1 MAFDLMGLMSDASKG
16 TAKLPEY
23 EQKDI
28 RLENII
34 ENPLNSTIYTTED
47 IGKLAGAIELA
58 GRVLQNPVVMAAD
71 TDGKYML
78 ISGHRRWLACKQLVS
93 QGKSQFGVLHCLVE
107 NEPDELLQQLM
118 LIYTN
123 STSRVLSDAEKMR
136 QAEKATVI
144 CKELKQQ
151 NRMDGRVRDIVSE
164 MLHESSTQLARYS
177 AISKNLTNRELRD
190 KFEHGKIGISVAYEA
205 SKLSEDGQEK
215 LALEGRTEEITLQK
229 VTIAKMA
236 EKADSPE
243 WKEKMDR
250 LQAHRAAEQEQTE
263 RNVERVEHLIIP
275 KKCKV
280 DITVT
285 TLPEEKGYKTSISY
299 SCHSGAY
306 LGGAAPI
313 GYFETIPVARAA
325 AIKEAANT
333 YREVAEALLAGGYID
348 TLPDKFAPP
357 AWKKDDNDGHWV
369 FAHRWFIV
377 KAVIT
382 QGMIPGPLSATC
394 AVTKYAGSSNEAE
407 GPWEVIQKDFPTETE
422 ALQGVL
428 EHVACKGAG
437 YALALKPFVG
447 AIPEEAKQADREKA
461 AKDLAGTPQSKKQTG
476 EYYEACLKK
485 MADEGFSSLDP
496 CEQCTVSSVCEKCCK
511 TCEEP
516 CGSVQRCGK
525 DYAEFNKKMAFAA
538 TTVRND
544 LVSRRD
550 WHSGMADVCEEE
562 GNADGAENERNV
574 VGWYNKLIESIEQDV
589 NRYQGV

>member
-16 TAKLPEY
+16 TAEVPKY

-28 RLENII
+28 QIENII

-47 IGKLAGAIELA
+47 IGELAGAIELA
-58 GRVLQNPVVMAAD
+58 GRVLQNPVVRAAD
-71 TDGKYML
+71 EDGKYML

-93 QGKSQFGVLHCLVE
+93 QGEKQFGVLHCLVE

-136 QAEKATVI
+136 QAEKATAI

-177 AISKNLTNRELRD
+177 AISKKLTNRELRD

-250 LQAHRAAEQEQTE
+250 LQAHRAAEQEVEQ
-263 RNVERVEHLIIP
+263 NVERVEHLIIP

-280 DITVT
+280 EVDII
-285 TLPEEKGYKTSISY
+285 TLREGMGYAAIMSY
-299 SCHSGAY
+299 RCKSGACM
-306 LGGAAPI
+306 GGRQTI
-313 GYFETIPVARAA
+313 GYFDTISAARVAVINA
-325 AIKEAANT
+325 AANT

-382 QGMIPGPLSATC
+382 QDMMPGPLSATC
-394 AVTKYAGSSNEAE
+394 AVTKYAGSPNEEE

-447 AIPEEAKQADREKA
+447 AIPEEAKQADPETA
-461 AKDLAGTPQSKKQTG
+461 AKDLSSTPQSKKQTG

-516 CGSVQRCGK
+516 CGSVQTCGK
-525 DYAEFNKKMAFAA
+525 DRAEFNKKMAFAV

-574 VGWYNKLIESIEQDV
+574 VDCYNKLIERIEQDV